1 MWGADMGTG
10 CKVRIS
16 GGNGREGFGWEIR
29 ASHVGLDGEGR
40 KRNLGL
46 DRGMRGDWEDG
57 AGEAGEHRWS
67 VGGMLVECRWN
78 VGGMS
83 VECRWNV
90 VYREMEG

>member
-46 DRGMRGDWEDG
+46 DRGMKRGPAGDVGGAWECCGDVVGDVDG
-57 AGEAGEHRWS
+57 TSVEHR
-67 VGGMLVECRWN
+67 VQRKGGIGDMT
-78 VGGMS
+78 GM
-83 VECRWNV
+83 
-90 VYREMEG
+90 